1 MPRYGRVLEEGS
13 EVLKETA
20 KRSVRDAAL
29 ISAAQSV
36 EHYEMAGYGC
46 VREYAQILAQ
56 KEIASLLDATLKEEE
71 VAGKKLGM
79 IAKKVNMAAKTA

>member
-1 MPRYGRVLEEGS
+1 
-13 EVLKETA
+13 
-20 KRSVRDAAL
+20 
-29 ISAAQSV
+29 
-36 EHYEMAGYGC
+36 MAGYGC